1 MAIFVHYYHMKTM
14 YGANFHLNFRKRK
27 PKEQWWLKLRP
38 LLRILAKHQEGPY
51 RADAIISKFDLEDD
65 DNE

>member
-1 MAIFVHYYHMKTM
+1 
-14 YGANFHLNFRKRK
+14 
-27 PKEQWWLKLRP
+27 LKLRP

-51 RADAIISKFDLEDD
+51 RADAILSKVDLEDD